1 MVEFITAAFAPVN
14 VVFTVLLLLTGLYWI
29 TVILG
34 VLDINLFDI
43 ELPDSGLDADVDI
56 DVDADAGIN
65 VGGAGVFRSLLLFF
79 YVGEVPTMILVS
91 ILILSL
97 WTFSMLGNYY
107 FNPGGSMLMAI
118 PILLV
123 NLVASALVMKLF
135 AMPLRRVYIMLNKDY
150 NAPGDIIGRI
160 CKVTTTRVAKDK
172 MGQAEV
178 PTKGAPIILN
188 ALSQDDHEFARGDEA
203 VVVSKDSERGT
214 YLIAPVNLEK

>member
-14 VVFTVLLLLTGLYWI
+14 VVFTVLLLLSGLYWI
-29 TVILG
+29 TVIIG

-43 ELPDSGLDADVDI
+43 DLPDSGLEADVE
-56 DVDADAGIN
+56 VDADADID
-65 VGGAGVFRSLLLFF
+65 VGGAGMFRSILHFF

-107 FNPGGSMLMAI
+107 FNPGGSMLVAA
-118 PILLV
+118 PIFLG
-123 NLVASALVMKLF
+123 NGIASAFVMKLC
-135 AMPLRRVYIMLNKDY
+135 AVPLRRLYTMLNKDY
-150 NAPGDIIGRI
+150 NAPGEVLGRI
-160 CKVTTTRVAKDK
+160 CKVTTTRVTKEK

-188 ALSQDDHEFARGDEA
+188 VLSQDDHEFTRGEEA
-203 VVVSKDSERGT
+203 VVVAKDSEKGT
-214 YLIAPVNLEK
+214 YLIAPVNLEG